1 MKKYRIIAVLLAFCL
16 MLSACSVVSV
26 DTPQQMGAPCLKVHI
41 IDVGQGD
48 SSFIELPDG
57 KTLLIDAGEREY
69 GSVVERY
76 IRHLGYQKIDYL
88 VGTHPHS
95 DHIGGLQ
102 HLVQSMDVGKIYLPR
117 KTSTTA
123 TFENLLKAVQGK
135 GLRIET
141 ARAGKTI
148 DVNKD
153 FSVDILSPVD
163 DDYGDEMN
171 LYSVVI
177 KITYQKMQFLFMGDA
192 ETENEAQLQNVAAE
206 FIRVG
211 HHGSNTSSS
220 EDFVNRVGAAIAV
233 ISVGKD
239 NSYGLPKEHIVK
251 RWEEAG
257 ASVYRTDEMGS
268 MVFESDG
275 NVIRMGKIEF
285 AEMAAP
291 KESESFAWVLNV
303 STKKIHYPD
312 CSSVQQMKEENK
324 EKSDKTIAQLIKE
337 GYDPCG
343 KCNPEG

>member
-1 MKKYRIIAVLLAFCL
+1 MKKIRIIAVLLALCL
-16 MLSACSVVSV
+16 ILSACSFVTVPS
-26 DTPQQMGAPCLKVHI
+26 PQQMGEPQLKVHI

-69 GSVVERY
+69 GRTVEEY
-76 IRHLGYQKIDYL
+76 IRRLGYKKIDYL

-102 HLVQSMDVGKIYLPR
+102 HLVQTLDIGKIYMPR
-117 KTSTTA
+117 KASTTA
-123 TFENLLKAVQGK
+123 TFENLLKAIQDK
-135 GLRIET
+135 GLSIET

-177 KITYQKMQFLFMGDA
+177 KVTYQKMQFLFMGDA
-192 ETENEAQLQNVAAE
+192 ETENEAQLENVSAE

-211 HHGSNTSSS
+211 HHGSNTSSG

-233 ISVGKD
+233 ISVAKD
-239 NSYGLPKEHIVK
+239 NSYGLPKDSILK
-251 RWEEAG
+251 RWEDAG
-257 ASVYRTDEMGS
+257 ASIYRTDEMGS

-275 NVIRMGKIEF
+275 SVIRMGKVEVS
-285 AEMAAP
+285 ETSP
-291 KESESFAWVLNV
+291 KEPTSFEWVLNV
-303 STKKIHYPD
+303 SSKKIHYPD
-312 CSSVQQMKEENK
+312 CSAGLQMKEENK
-324 EKSDKTIAQLIKE
+324 EKSDKTIAELIND
-337 GYDPCG
+337 GYAPCG